1 MLGNTSFYVVALIF
15 ASACG
20 LVALGV
26 TLARWRSHGAM
37 SLILLL
43 GGLSAWSLA
52 YAFHWASR
60 EPQWKFFWLNMTYF
74 GVVTVP
80 AALFIFA
87 FRYTGK
93 DAWITPARLA
103 LFLIEPV
110 AALILAWTD
119 PQTGWFFAGKR
130 ALTDSVLFDGT
141 PLFWFHVLYSYGLLL
156 TATGVLFFHG
166 LRSRRRHRRQIGIFL
181 VSLLLPWAVNILG
194 MSGLMPFRDIDFTPI
209 VFTFTAIVILYNM
222 LSQRWLDIRPI
233 ARDTLVDNMEE
244 CLIVADNHDRIVD
257 FNASANAFFSQ
268 TLEVGHSLEALMT
281 RWSPLL
287 KQYQNVEQLDAEIES
302 EKNPSRFYELRV
314 RPIRDRRN
322 ELIGRLFL
330 WHNITAR
337 KETERALQNANQE
350 LQTRINEIEG
360 LQGQLR
366 DQSIRDA
373 LTGVYNRRYL
383 DETLEREFERAK
395 REDKPLTVAI
405 IDLDD
410 FKSVNDTFGHS
421 VGDLTLQQIAKF
433 FLVYTRKS
441 DIVCRYGGEEFVVV
455 MPGLD
460 SEIALTRAAGW
471 RKAIEELNIESPKG
485 SFQVTVSIGVA
496 VYPHH
501 AASLEALL
509 RAADDALYSAKRD
522 GKNRVAVSPLERSRK
537 IE

>member
-1 MLGNTSFYVVALIF
+1 MLLGNASFYVVALVF

-20 LVALGV
+20 MVALGV
-26 TLARWRSHGAM
+26 ALARWRSHGAT
-37 SLILLL
+37 SLIMLLA
-43 GGLSAWSLA
+43 GLSAWSLA
-52 YAFHWASR
+52 YAFHWTSR

-87 FRYTGK
+87 FRYTGR
-93 DAWITPARLA
+93 DAWITRTRLV

-119 PQTGWFFAGKR
+119 PLTGWFFAGKR

-156 TATGVLFFHG
+156 AATGVLFFHG
-166 LRSRRRHRRQIGIFL
+166 LRARRLYRRQIGIFL
-181 VSLLLPWAVNILG
+181 ASLLLPWAVNILG
-194 MSGLMPFRDIDFTPI
+194 MSGLLPFRDIDFTPI
-209 VFTFTAIVILYNM
+209 LFTFTAIVILYDM

-233 ARDTLVDNMEE
+233 ARDMLVDNMEE
-244 CLIVADNHDRIVD
+244 CLIASDINDRIVD

-268 TLEVGHSLEALMT
+268 TLEVGHSLEALIA
-281 RWSPLL
+281 RWPRLM
-287 KQYQNVEQLDAEIES
+287 KQYQGVDQLDAEIES
-302 EKNPSRFYELRV
+302 ETNPAHYYELHV
-314 RPIRDRRN
+314 RPIRDRRDG
-322 ELIGRLFL
+322 LIGRLFL
-330 WHNITAR
+330 WHDVTAR
-337 KETERALQNANQE
+337 KEAERALQEANLQ
-350 LQTRINEIEG
+350 LQTRIKEIEG

-383 DETLEREFERAK
+383 DETLEREFDRAQ
-395 REDKPLTVAI
+395 RENKPLTVAI
-405 IDLDD
+405 MDLDD

-421 VGDLTLQQIAKF
+421 AGDLALQRIAN
-433 FLVYTRKS
+433 FLQVHTRKS
-441 DIVCRYGGEEFVVV
+441 DILCRYGGEEFVVV

-460 SEIALTRAAGW
+460 IEVASARAAEW
-471 RKAIEELNIESPKG
+471 RKAIEELTVESPKG
-485 SFQVTVSIGVA
+485 AFHTTASIGVA

-501 AASLEALL
+501 ASNVEDLL

-522 GKNRVAVSPLERSRK
+522 GKNRVALSPPECS
-537 IE
+537 